1 MTFRLKPKPKYL
13 CHTVIRMS
21 RSESPG
27 DDRITIRCTTA
38 KKQRIKMRVAQL
50 GYDTVTDYLHDRI
63 DDDLEDAD
71 LPEIV

>member
-1 MTFRLKPKPKYL
+1 
-13 CHTVIRMS
+13 
-21 RSESPG
+21 
-27 DDRITIRCTTA
+27 
-38 KKQRIKMRVAQL
+38 MRVAQL